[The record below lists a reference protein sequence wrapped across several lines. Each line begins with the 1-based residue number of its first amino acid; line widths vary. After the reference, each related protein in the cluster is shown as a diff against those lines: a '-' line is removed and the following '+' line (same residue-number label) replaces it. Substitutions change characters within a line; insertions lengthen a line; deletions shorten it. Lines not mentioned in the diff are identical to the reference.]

1 MIRPLALIVLLLS
14 AVPLAAQDGAPP
26 PDELLA
32 LNFYL
37 QQGDSAAT
45 EAELRR
51 LQIKY
56 PGWTPPDDLSR
67 LSVTG
72 PTTEIDEIYRLI
84 AASDFVRARE
94 AITAAQA
101 AWPSWNPP
109 EDMLALLAVGEG
121 QVALDQAL
129 TAGDAARAIEIATG
143 TPGLLRC
150 DRINN
155 AWRIAE
161 AQAAA
166 AGGKPAALGTYRAVL
181 SACVDPVQLSA
192 TLEKADPAATT
203 EELEALF
210 AGVEARFPD
219 RRDEWQALKARL
231 MAGRGVAVAAPAA
244 GTPDATAPTIRPRP
258 RPDPAARAAPAA
270 AAAPRA
276 SGGAGSGGG
285 GGGSTN
291 SVNAAAAAGDWTR
304 CLALSDGS
312 RIAAVI
318 YQRGWCAY
326 NLERPMEAAAAFRTA
341 LDGRLDASQKRD
353 ARYGLALAYLKMQM
367 PEEASRL
374 AAATGFTAQQR
385 LDIERQILDQ
395 RGVAAYQK
403 RQYRQAIDYFNELE
417 RLNGSIRRDLAIL
430 RAYAYLNGGNQPEA
444 RRQFQRLHDQ
454 MATTDSLRGLQAS
467 E

>member
-1 MIRPLALIVLLLS
+1 MIRPLALMALLLS
-14 AVPLAAQDGAPP
+14 AAPLAAQDGAPP

-72 PTTEIDEIYRLI
+72 PTTEIDDIFRLI
-84 AASDFVRARE
+84 AASDFARARE
-94 AITAAQA
+94 AIAAVQA
-101 AWPSWNPP
+101 SWPGWRPP

-129 TAGDAARAIEIATG
+129 AAGDAALAIQIATG

-161 AQAAA
+161 AQAATPE
-166 AGGKPAALGTYRAVL
+166 GKPAALGTYRAVL
-181 SACVDPVQLSA
+181 SACVDPDQLSA
-192 TLEKADPAATT
+192 TLEKADPAATLD
-203 EELEALF
+203 ELEALF
-210 AGVEARFPD
+210 AGVEGRFPERGD
-219 RRDEWQALKARL
+219 DWQALKQRL
-231 MAGRGVAVAAPAA
+231 LAGRGLAVAAPA
-244 GTPDATAPTIRPRP
+244 GTGASTAADVTSSIRPRP
-258 RPDPAARAAPAA
+258 RPDPTARPAPAA
-270 AAAPRA
+270 PSTPSAT
-276 SGGAGSGGG
+276 GGG
-285 GGGSTN
+285 GGGSTS

-304 CLALSDGS
+304 CLALSEGS
-312 RIAAVI
+312 RTAAVI

-326 NLERPMEAAAAFRTA
+326 NLDRPMEAAAAFRTA
-341 LDGRLDASQKRD
+341 LEGRLDAGQKRD
-353 ARYGLALAYLKMQM
+353 ARYGLALAYLKMKM
-367 PEEASRL
+367 PEDAARL
-374 AAATGFTAQQR
+374 AAATAFTAQQR

-395 RGVAAYQK
+395 RGVAAYQ
-403 RQYRQAIDYFNELE
+403 RRDYRRAIDYFNELE
-417 RLNGSIRRDLAIL
+417 RLNGSIRRDLAVL
-430 RAYAYLNGGNQPEA
+430 RAYAYLNGGNKPEA

-454 MATTDSLRGLQAS
+454 MATTDTLRGLEAS